1 MQSAYAGTW
10 SGAAGLQLGETYS
23 DNIGRQPT
31 GTRSNWATEASPY
44 ITYSGRGARSSGSL
58 DARLQNY
65 LNSDSQTGNRTG
77 LQLNATGNLEA
88 YENHLFIDGLVN
100 NSRQQVS
107 QFQAANASYG
117 RSSNSTEVT
126 RLSLS
131 PYLQWHLGNAT
142 QATLRYRYDRLQSNA
157 SFASGQADTATLDL
171 RNGSAFGRLGWAF
184 NATHYDA
191 ASQSATAGSTNSYS
205 GKLTY
210 AVTPELMTSLF
221 GGQEFTDFVSGN
233 RQRSW
238 NWGGGLQWHPD
249 ELTNIVAQTSK
260 RFFGRG
266 FNYQISH
273 HFQRSA
279 LEWSYSRDLSA
290 LSNTTSL
297 GQVTGVPSADVAA
310 YNAELAATSYISD
323 PEERK
328 RVVRE
333 HLAARGI
340 SIYDIQLDYLSGQT
354 SINKQM
360 RLAWVM
366 YGVSNSV
373 TLSVHRSDRQAVAQ
387 GGIVQLNDDLSTHSE
402 VKETG
407 WDANWTH
414 NLSALT
420 TWGWHYG
427 NSDISGLTTGGQ
439 LNSTHSATIGT
450 SLNTQLAPSTTG
462 SVGYTHTRSTG
473 TADYRENAVA
483 VQLNHRF

>member
-1 MQSAYAGTW
+1 M
-10 SGAAGLQLGETYS
+10 QLGETYS

-107 QFQAANASYG
+107 QFQAADASYG

-126 RLSLS
+126 RVSLS
-131 PYLQWHLGNAT
+131 PYLQWHLGNST
-142 QATLRYRYDRLQSNA
+142 QAVARYRYEKVQADA
-157 SFASGQADTATLDL
+157 GFASGQSDTVTLDL

-184 NATHYDA
+184 NASHYDTE
-191 ASQSATAGSTNSYS
+191 SQSAAAGSNNSYS
-205 GKLTY
+205 GTLTY
-210 AVTPELMTSLF
+210 AVTPELLASLS
-221 GGQEFTDFVSGN
+221 GGQEFADFQAGN
-233 RQRSW
+233 RQHSW

-249 ELTNIVAQTSK
+249 ERTTIVAQTSK

-266 FNYQISH
+266 FNYQVSH

-279 LEWSYSRDLSA
+279 LEWSYSRDLNAS
-290 LSNTTSL
+290 SSTTGL
-297 GQVTGVPSADVAA
+297 GQVSYISASTREA
-310 YNAELAATSYISD
+310 YNAEWAATSYITD
-323 PEERK
+323 EKERNA
-328 RVVRE
+328 VVLQN
-333 HLAARGI
+333 LATRGI
-340 SIYDIQLDYLSGQT
+340 SIFDLMQLDYLSGQS

-360 RLAWVM
+360 RLAWVL
-366 YGVSNSV
+366 YGVRNSV
-373 TLSVHRSDRQAVAQ
+373 NLSAHRSDRQAISQ
-387 GGIVQLNDDLSTHSE
+387 RGIVQIGDDLSTHDQ
-402 VKETG
+402 VKERG

-420 TWGWHYG
+420 TWGLHYG